1 MPRGG
6 SEAQMAKGRS
16 YHIGTDT
23 GGTFTDVTVMSDDG
37 EVYVE
42 KSPTTP
48 HDFAE
53 GVLHAVERVSEQMGI
68 TPRQLLSRCRQF
80 KHGSTIATN
89 ALITREGSRVGL
101 ITTRGFEDTT
111 LIMRGIGRVAGLT
124 EDEIKHQATA
134 VKPDPLVPKD
144 LIAGVT
150 ERIDFQGRVVI
161 PMNLEEAE
169 EALRFLVEEKNVEAL
184 AMNFLFSFINPEH
197 ERKLKEL
204 AITLYG
210 DRDLYISLGSEICP
224 VVREYARSNTVILN
238 SSLGKTVE
246 GYLQGLDARLRSG
259 GYRRKLLVMQA
270 NGGVV
275 LMDNLVPIGTLGS
288 GPSGGMMATK
298 YTADHLGHR
307 KVITTDMGGTSFDVG
322 LLIDGHWPY
331 LREPV
336 VERFH
341 ISWPM
346 IGIESIGAGGGTI
359 AAVDPV
365 TGRLRLGPRSAG
377 ADPGPACYDRGGT
390 EPTVTDADLLLGIL
404 NPDYFL
410 GGRMKLSR
418 QRAEEALQEK
428 VAGPLGMTLTEAA
441 AGIYDI
447 INGHMSDLMRK
458 QVVSS
463 GQVPE
468 DFAIYAYGGAGPVHA
483 AAYAKDLG
491 VERIYVFPTSA
502 VFSSLGVATADV
514 VHTAQR
520 SFRYLLPVDPRVL
533 NDRMSMLEEELYAV
547 MRQEGFRRKDVFFR
561 RLFFMRYRRQLNE
574 LDIPVPAKR
583 YTAKDIRAVMAE
595 FEKKYE
601 EVYGEGS
608 AYQEAGIEL
617 ISFQVDAI
625 GRTAK
630 PGLATFPRGR
640 ALPSR
645 SSLKENRE
653 VFFTGEKK
661 FLSTVVYDYAR
672 LRPGNVVDGP
682 AVIEAPHT
690 TVLIIPSMRGRV
702 DRYRN
707 IELTWNG

>member
-1 MPRGG
+1 
-6 SEAQMAKGRS
+6 MAKRRTYS
-16 YHIGTDT
+16 IGTDT

-37 EVYVE
+37 EIYVE

-48 HDFAE
+48 HNFAE
-53 GVLHAVERVSEQMGI
+53 GVLHSVERVSERMGI

-134 VKPDPLVPKD
+134 VKPAPLVPKD
-144 LIAGVT
+144 RIAGVT
-150 ERIDFQGRVVI
+150 ERVDFQGGVVI
-161 PMNLEEAE
+161 PLNLEEAE
-169 EALRFLVEEKNVEAL
+169 EALKYLVEQKNVEAL
-184 AMNFLFSFINPEH
+184 AVNFLFSFINPEH
-197 ERKLKEL
+197 ERKVKEL
-204 AITLYG
+204 ALQLYG
-210 DRDLYISLGSEICP
+210 GRDLYISLASEICP

-238 SSLGKTVE
+238 STLGKTVE
-246 GYLQGLDARLRSG
+246 GYLQGLDVQLRSG
-259 GYRRKLLVMQA
+259 GYRKKLLVMQA

-275 LMDNLVPIGTLGS
+275 HMDNLVPIGTLGS

-298 YTADHLGHR
+298 YTADSLGHR

-322 LLIDGHWPY
+322 TLIDGLWPY

-365 TGRLRLGPRSAG
+365 TGRLRVGPRSAG
-377 ADPGPACYDRGGT
+377 ADPGPACYGHGGT

-410 GGRMKLSR
+410 GGRMKLNR
-418 QRAEEALQEK
+418 QRAEEALEEK
-428 VAGPLGMTLTEAA
+428 VARPLGMTLAEAA
-441 AGIYDI
+441 GGIYDI

-468 DFAIYAYGGAGPVHA
+468 DFVIYAYGGAGPVHA
-483 AAYAKDLG
+483 AAYARDLG

-502 VFSSLGVATADV
+502 VFSALGVATADV

-520 SFRYLLPVDPRVL
+520 SFRYLMPVEPRVL
-533 NDRMSMLEEELYAV
+533 NDRMSELEEELYAV
-547 MRQEGFRRKDVFFR
+547 MRQEGFRRKDVSFR

-583 YTAKDIRAVMAE
+583 YTAEDIR
-595 FEKKYE
+595 
-601 EVYGEGS
+601 G
-608 AYQEAGIEL
+608 
-617 ISFQVDAI
+617 
-625 GRTAK
+625 
-630 PGLATFPRGR
+630 
-640 ALPSR
+640 
-645 SSLKENRE
+645 
-653 VFFTGEKK
+653 
-661 FLSTVVYDYAR
+661 
-672 LRPGNVVDGP
+672 
-682 AVIEAPHT
+682 
-690 TVLIIPSMRGRV
+690 
-702 DRYRN
+702 
-707 IELTWNG
+707 